1 MCSWLLLFEIAL
13 IVCFSFTKTVFYC
26 KIKKLKIT
34 HKIYTNFLQVTSFFF
49 FERKKQQKEH
59 KFNDGYLREARNQA
73 QKRQKSSLLVTS
85 RLSSSWKKIIK
96 KKREGNGRRLKY
108 KQRQELEIKT
118 VYTKIAEDRE
128 GQETETEA
136 AAAEE
141 EEGEAIKFLT
151 TIWSIVLKE
160 KDKEYSFCLQR
171 LEQDRE
177 QKTSW
182 KKKGKKS
189 V

>member
-1 MCSWLLLFEIAL
+1 M
-13 IVCFSFTKTVFYC
+13 
-26 KIKKLKIT
+26 
-34 HKIYTNFLQVTSFFF
+34 
-49 FERKKQQKEH
+49 
-59 KFNDGYLREARNQA
+59 
-73 QKRQKSSLLVTS
+73 
-85 RLSSSWKKIIK
+85 
-96 KKREGNGRRLKY
+96 
-108 KQRQELEIKT
+108 EIKT

-182 KKKGKKS
+182 KKRGKKS